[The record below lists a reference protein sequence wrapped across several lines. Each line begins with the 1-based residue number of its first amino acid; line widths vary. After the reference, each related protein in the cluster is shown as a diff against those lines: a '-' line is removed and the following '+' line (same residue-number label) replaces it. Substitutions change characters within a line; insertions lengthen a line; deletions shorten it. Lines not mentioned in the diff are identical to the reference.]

1 MRGKTERINTILQK
15 VLANK
20 GITKSI
26 QLNSLRKIVNR
37 FFTDTE
43 KKHLKVGNVKN
54 DKLVLHLDSSSL
66 LYEIKCFRKDNLL
79 DFIKQESDQ
88 VIKDIILV
96 LDKH

>member
-1 MRGKTERINTILQK
+1 MRGQTERINTILQK

-26 QLNSLRKIVNR
+26 QLNQLRKIVYR
-37 FFTDTE
+37 FFNDNE

-54 DKLVLHLDSSSL
+54 EKLVLHLDSSSL
-66 LYEIKCFRKDNLL
+66 LYEIKCFRKDGLL
-79 DFIKQESDQ
+79 DFIKQESEQ